1 MSKNVAFLTLDWT
14 RGIKP
19 VEPNG
24 CAYYRCYL
32 PSLELEKMDWNV
44 SMAMPEYHP
53 DHGFGAFIDKENVF
67 YGWDIVVFKL
77 IMLRTVAEILDGPK
91 RPNQKIVVDVD
102 DFYEGL
108 SQTNLAWQNTD
119 PEKHPDSNRE
129 HYWKI
134 IDSADAIITSTQ
146 FLYDFYTKEKGK
158 KNVFLIRNGIDID
171 RYHKKQDHSRFMPTV
186 GWVGAIPWRSGDLET
201 LQPFFGEFMKNNRLE
216 FHHSGHIKELPY
228 TAGDLLGLQ
237 PETKFTHEP
246 RKILSQYPQ
255 MFRKIDIGLV
265 PLNDIPFNHAK
276 STIKGLEYTA
286 AGIPFIASYSPEYE
300 RLQNDGVGRV
310 ARNEEE
316 WLHHLNELLDP
327 KIRKEDIERN
337 YEIVKQKHSMAARA
351 DDWNSAMEKIF
362 DS

>member
-129 HYWKI
+129 HYW
-134 IDSADAIITSTQ
+134 
-146 FLYDFYTKEKGK
+146 
-158 KNVFLIRNGIDID
+158 
-171 RYHKKQDHSRFMPTV
+171 
-186 GWVGAIPWRSGDLET
+186 
-201 LQPFFGEFMKNNRLE
+201 
-216 FHHSGHIKELPY
+216 
-228 TAGDLLGLQ
+228 
-237 PETKFTHEP
+237 
-246 RKILSQYPQ
+246 
-255 MFRKIDIGLV
+255 
-265 PLNDIPFNHAK
+265 
-276 STIKGLEYTA
+276 
-286 AGIPFIASYSPEYE
+286 
-300 RLQNDGVGRV
+300 
-310 ARNEEE
+310 
-316 WLHHLNELLDP
+316 
-327 KIRKEDIERN
+327 
-337 YEIVKQKHSMAARA
+337 
-351 DDWNSAMEKIF
+351 
-362 DS
+362 